1 MNLQL
6 LRNATQILR
15 VNGKTILIDP
25 MLAPQH
31 FYPPFERTGTEV
43 RIPTVDLPIGTEE
56 LDLLISK
63 TDAVLLTHLHLDHW
77 DDLAKALLPKD
88 MTLFCQPA
96 DIEAIR
102 QAGFTNVQVI
112 EEDLVWNEVRIS
124 RTGGQHGVGEI
135 GKLMG
140 IVSGYVIRHEQ
151 EVLYIAGDTIWCAE
165 VKAALDQYQPDRI
178 VLNGGAARFV
188 AGEPIVM
195 DTKDILKVAAYMPA
209 SKIYVVHLEAVSHA
223 SESRAFIKAALA
235 EQGLSE
241 RCFVPEDGSFLF

>member
-6 LRNATQILR
+6 LRNATQILQ
-15 VNGKTILIDP
+15 VNGKNILIDP
-25 MLAPQH
+25 MLAPKH

-43 RIPTVDLPIGTEE
+43 RIPTVNLPINAEE
-56 LDLLISK
+56 LELLIAK

-77 DDLAKALLPKD
+77 DELAKELLPKD

-96 DIEAIR
+96 DAETIH

-112 EEDLVWNEVRIS
+112 EESLIWNGIGFN

-135 GKLMG
+135 GKMMG

-151 EVLYIAGDTIWCAE
+151 EMVYIAGDTIWCEE
-165 VKAALDQYQPDRI
+165 VKLALDQYQPDRI

-188 AGEPIVM
+188 VGEPIVM
-195 DTKDILKVAAYMPA
+195 DIKDILKVAAYIPA
-209 SKIYVVHLEAVSHA
+209 SKIYVVHLESVSHA
-223 SESRAFIKAALA
+223 SESRAFIKGALA
-235 EQGLSE
+235 EQGLSG
-241 RCFVPEDGSFLF
+241 RCFVPEDGAFLF

>member
-6 LRNATQILR
+6 LRNATQILQ
-15 VNGKTILIDP
+15 VNGKNILIDP
-25 MLAPQH
+25 MLAPKH

-43 RIPTVDLPIGTEE
+43 RIPTVDLPINAEE
-56 LDLLISK
+56 LKLLIGS

-77 DDLAKALLPKD
+77 DDLAKTLLPKD
-88 MTLFCQPA
+88 ITLFCQPA
-96 DIEAIR
+96 DASAIR
-102 QAGFTNVQVI
+102 QLGFTNVQVI
-112 EEDLVWNEVRIS
+112 EESLIWNKIRIN

-135 GKLMG
+135 GKMMG

-151 EVLYIAGDTIWCAE
+151 EMVYIAGDTIWCEE
-165 VKAALDQYQPDRI
+165 VKAALNQYQPDRI

-209 SKIYVVHLEAVSHA
+209 SEIYVVHLEAVSHA
-223 SESRAFIKAALA
+223 SESRACIRAALA

-241 RCFVPEDGSFLF
+241 RCFVPEDGSVVF